1 MEEDV
6 GAHGSV
12 PKRAVNDN
20 RSSVMDTAKFL
31 STSGELVLP
40 SGGEDYELMY

>member
-1 MEEDV
+1 M

-12 PKRAVNDN
+12 PKRVVDDA
-20 RSSVMDTAKFL
+20 RSSVMGISKSL

-40 SGGEDYELMY
+40 SGGEEHELMY